1 MSLLLL
7 LASQYCLDMIV
18 MDPQATSHHR
28 NVYCI
33 GRNHPDLP
41 IVQQDRHDVRDS
53 SASEMAWPTL
63 SSKSVSSLGSDTS
76 VIPITSCNQQVDWEA
91 ELVVEIAEDCF
102 QLMDFRAAREHIS
115 RWGVGNDVTDRYWQK
130 CGGGQWIRGKS
141 FPGFAPFVF
150 GANSHQ
156 AALDNDLNL
165 QISCFV
171 NGQLMQRGLLSELIC
186 PPDQLVWQM
195 SQAIR
200 LLKGDLVFCGTFPGS
215 ALNRTPS
222 TYLQAGDQVITEI
235 HGLGRLV
242 NPVEHSPG

>member
-1 MSLLLL
+1 
-7 LASQYCLDMIV
+7 V
-18 MDPQATSHHR
+18 TTTSFANPR
-28 NVYCI
+28 SIYCI

-41 IVQQDRHDVRDS
+41 IVKKKSQEGIALVENEDP
-53 SASEMAWPTL
+53 WPTL
-63 SSKSVSSLGSDTS
+63 SSKALSSLGSETS
-76 VIPITSCNQQVDWEA
+76 VIPITPANRQVDWEA

-102 QLMDFRAAREHIS
+102 QLVDVLAARKHIS

-130 CGGGQWIRGKS
+130 RGGGQWIRGKS

>member
-1 MSLLLL
+1 MT
-7 LASQYCLDMIV
+7 V
-18 MDPQATSHHR
+18 MDPQVNSDHR

-33 GRNHPDLP
+33 GRNHPELP
-41 IVQQDRHDVRDS
+41 IVQQDHHDLRDS
-53 SASEMAWPTL
+53 SASETAWPTL

-102 QLMDFRAAREHIS
+102 QLVDALAARKHIN

-130 CGGGQWIRGKS
+130 RGGGQWIRGKS

-156 AALDNDLNL
+156 AALDHDLNL

-186 PPDQLVWQM
+186 PPDQLVWQI
-195 SQAIR
+195 SQSVR
-200 LLKGDLVFCGTFPGS
+200 LLQGDLVFCGTFPGS

-222 TYLQAGDQVITEI
+222 TYLQAGDQLITEI
-235 HGLGRLV
+235 QGLGRLV
-242 NPVEHSPG
+242 NPVENAFG